1 MVTIIIDKAVIKGY
15 HVFQIRP
22 PPTICL
28 PITKEYGNKHDPHA
42 CLVWVPEIN
51 SIPEHMHNIITDAK
65 RGETVKTIAGLPVG
79 RVPEGFSSCFT
90 QLLSSST
97 IEKIEW

>member
-1 MVTIIIDKAVIKGY
+1 MAKIIIGKAVIKGY

-22 PPTICL
+22 PPTLYL
-28 PITKEYGNKHDPHA
+28 PITKEYGNKHDPNA
-42 CLVWVPEIN
+42 CLVWVPEID
-51 SIPEHMHNIITDAK
+51 SIPEHKHNMIADAK
-65 RGETVKTIAGLPVG
+65 RGETVKKIAGLPVG
-79 RVPEGFSSCFT
+79 RVPEVFSSCFT